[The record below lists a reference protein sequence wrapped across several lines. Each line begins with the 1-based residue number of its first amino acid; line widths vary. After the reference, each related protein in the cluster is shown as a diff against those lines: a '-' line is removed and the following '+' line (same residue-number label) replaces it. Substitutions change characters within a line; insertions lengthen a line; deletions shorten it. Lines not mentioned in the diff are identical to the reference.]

1 MPAPR
6 DNEPLAPIAPH
17 RRQTMSVANA
27 RRRFAAVLVFAVLIF
42 AASLAV
48 LDALL

>member
-6 DNEPLAPIAPH
+6 KNDPLVPIAPH
-17 RRQTMSVANA
+17 RRQTISVANA

-42 AASLAV
+42 VVSLAV
-48 LDALL
+48 LGALL